1 MGSIISETSSYS
13 MVVIMAAFLLIDIYV
28 FFLKKPEKYRAIYFI
43 QTLLVVSFHAV
54 GYITLYVRDGDIR
67 YFFFFAF
74 QEIILFA
81 IALIYRTVY
90 RHMSHLLLN
99 NMLMLVFVGF
109 VILGRLAFDNA
120 VRQFIITIVAFAIS
134 MCVPW
139 FILKISKL
147 KKMTYVYAGAGIF
160 LLGAV
165 WLTGAVTNG
174 SRLAFRVLG
183 MSFQPAEFVK
193 ISLVFFNAAILSD
206 RKNKYRYLISAL
218 FTVIHVILLV
228 LSRDLGSACI
238 YCGTYLLML
247 FLSNRNVLTL
257 LFGAVGGCG
266 AAVLAYKMF
275 SHVRVRVQTWLD
287 PWGDMDNKSYQLSQ
301 SLFAIGTGEYF
312 GMGLLQGN
320 PYSIPYVNEDFVFSA
335 IAEELGVV
343 FSILLIILYLFIILH
358 VLRMSFR
365 VKDEF
370 HSLVLAGCA
379 VTLGIQVFLTIG
391 GGTRLVPLTGV
402 TLPLISM
409 GGSSLT
415 ATILMFSV
423 LHGIY
428 IKEFTDYEKD
438 ENAEENTV
446 SDDTIELIDLD
457 VIEEK
462 PVKTHPKKQGP
473 AVRLFPVEDIGCVT
487 QDTTVIRRMP
497 EVKST
502 SADSFEWKLAEEN
515 VVSESVPQES
525 EATEIK
531 VESVPQDELLK
542 MERKETFQRED
553 KIKKETDWEH
563 EDFQGDYRKDW

>member
-13 MVVIMAAFLLIDIYV
+13 MVLILAAFLLIDVFV

-43 QTLLVVSFHAV
+43 QTLLVVAFHAV

-99 NMLMLVFVGF
+99 NMLMLIFIGF

-120 VRQFIITIVAFAIS
+120 VRQFVITIIAFAIS
-134 MCVPW
+134 MIVPL

-147 KKMTYVYAGAGIF
+147 KKMTYVYAGIGIF

-174 SRLAFRVLG
+174 SRLAFRVFG
-183 MSFQPAEFVK
+183 MSFQSAEFVK
-193 ISLVFFNAAILSD
+193 ISLVFFNADILSD
-206 RKNKYRYLISAL
+206 RKNKYRYWISGL

-247 FLSNRNVLTL
+247 FLANRNILTL
-257 LFGAVGGCG
+257 LVGAAGGC
-266 AAVLAYKMF
+266 AASVLAYKMF

-312 GMGLLQGN
+312 GMGLLRGN

-391 GGTRLVPLTGV
+391 GGSRLVPLTGV
-402 TLPLISM
+402 TLPMISM

-428 IKEFTDYEKD
+428 IKEFTDYEAY
-438 ENAEENTV
+438 ENAEQSSV
-446 SDDTIELIDLD
+446 SEDTIELIDLD
-457 VIEEK
+457 EVDEM
-462 PVKTHPKKQGP
+462 PVPAKDRPKTQEP
-473 AVRLFPVEDIGCVT
+473 AVRLFPEEDSGIVT
-487 QDTTVIRRMP
+487 QDTIVVARKP
-497 EVKST
+497 EVKQP
-502 SADSFEWKLAEEN
+502 LGNVPEEKIM
-515 VVSESVPQES
+515 Q
-525 EATEIK
+525 
-531 VESVPQDELLK
+531 
-542 MERKETFQRED
+542 ERKETLRQED
-553 KIKKETDWEH
+553 MLKKETDWEH

>member
-13 MVVIMAAFLLIDIYV
+13 MVLILAAFLLIDVFV

-43 QTLLVVSFHAV
+43 QTLLVVAFHAV

-99 NMLMLVFVGF
+99 NMLMLIFIGF

-120 VRQFIITIVAFAIS
+120 VRQFVITIIAFAIS
-134 MCVPW
+134 MIVPL

-147 KKMTYVYAGAGIF
+147 KKMTYVYAGIGIF

-174 SRLAFRVLG
+174 SRLAFRVFG

-206 RKNKYRYLISAL
+206 RKNKYRYWISGL

-247 FLSNRNVLTL
+247 FLANRNILTL
-257 LFGAVGGCG
+257 LVGAAGGC
-266 AAVLAYKMF
+266 AASVLAYKMF

-312 GMGLLQGN
+312 GMGLLRGN

-391 GGTRLVPLTGV
+391 GGSRLVPLTGV

-428 IKEFTDYEKD
+428 IKEFTDYEAYEND
-438 ENAEENTV
+438 EQSSV
-446 SDDTIELIDLD
+446 SEDTIELIDLD
-457 VIEEK
+457 EVDEMPVPAKDRPK
-462 PVKTHPKKQGP
+462 PQEP
-473 AVRLFPVEDIGCVT
+473 AVRLFPEEDSGIVT
-487 QDTTVIRRMP
+487 QDTIVVARKP
-497 EVKST
+497 EVKQP
-502 SADSFEWKLAEEN
+502 LGNVPEEKIM
-515 VVSESVPQES
+515 Q
-525 EATEIK
+525 
-531 VESVPQDELLK
+531 
-542 MERKETFQRED
+542 ERKETLRQED
-553 KIKKETDWEH
+553 MLKKETDWEH